1 MFNEITLVGRLGA
14 DPTYKVTGSGKE
26 VCEVSIAT
34 TRANKETDWHKIA
47 AWEKNATL
55 LRDYTKKGDLVL
67 VKGELQYSSWED
79 SEGAKRQKTQVMVRA
94 IKLFPKGNNGA
105 QEIEKA
111 PKKKFEPKGFN
122 PKVSKEVS
130 FTAADI
136 PF

>member
-1 MFNEITLVGRLGA
+1 MG
-14 DPTYKVTGSGKE
+14 
-26 VCEVSIAT
+26 
-34 TRANKETDWHKIA
+34 
-47 AWEKNATL
+47 KNATL

-79 SEGAKRQKTQVMVRA
+79 NEGAKRQKTQVMVRA
-94 IKLFPKGNNGA
+94 IKLFPKGNSNS
-105 QEIEKA
+105 QETQKA
-111 PKKKFEPKGFN
+111 PRKEFNLKGDLKGFN